1 MKTKH
6 TPELYARGKRSLAK
20 FIYMDD
26 VHIGNAVT
34 VEFAKR
40 ILTCLNACA
49 GMLDPAAEI
58 AALRAR
64 IAELEAKVPTK
75 PQPNWND
82 APEWAQWWAV
92 DANEIAWWYTEK
104 PKTISSCWLCND
116 GRASCHD
123 TINLNGYDWRETLT
137 PRP

>member
-1 MKTKH
+1 MRYPFLFLGYNTE
-6 TPELYARGKRSLAK
+6 TMEQETRQSYIKRLWNANTADEISAILDEYDAK
-20 FIYMDD
+20 Y
-26 VHIGNAVT
+26 
-34 VEFAKR
+34 
-40 ILTCLNACA
+40 L
-49 GMLDPAAEI
+49 PQ
-58 AALRAR
+58 
-64 IAELEAKVPTK
+64 K
-75 PQPNWND
+75 PQPNWNE

-123 TINLNGYDWRETLT
+123 TIDLNGYDWRKTLT